1 MDNLE
6 SFDWSDTVEL
16 EYLDLFE
23 KFDGEDFL
31 SEELRSPE
39 SSLYLPLLG
48 TFLEG
53 VPDRLVLFR
62 TSSLLLLSVFSDFSS
77 FTWSVELLLP
87 NRVYL
92 SFGIFRVAELDL
104 SRLTL
109 LFDTPSKARKIRK
122 D

>member
-77 FTWSVELLLP
+77 FTWSVEQQC
-87 NRVYL
+87 
-92 SFGIFRVAELDL
+92 
-104 SRLTL
+104 
-109 LFDTPSKARKIRK
+109 
-122 D
+122 